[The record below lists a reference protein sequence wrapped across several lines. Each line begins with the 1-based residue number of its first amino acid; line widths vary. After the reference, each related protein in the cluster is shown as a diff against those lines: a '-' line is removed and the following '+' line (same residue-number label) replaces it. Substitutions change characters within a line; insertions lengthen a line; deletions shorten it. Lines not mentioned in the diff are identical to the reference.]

1 MASLTLKG
9 IGKRFGR
16 VTALSGV
23 DLHVK
28 DGEFCVLLGPSGCGK
43 STLLNVIAGLESQD
57 EGSVRLDGH
66 SIDRL
71 TPRDRDMAMVFQSYA
86 LYPHMT
92 VAKNLGFGL
101 RMRGVPKATIRKKV
115 LTTAGL
121 LGIDDLLNRKPRELS
136 GGQRQRVAMG
146 RALVRR
152 PKLFLL
158 DEPLSNLDARLRANV
173 RLELKQLHKKI
184 QTTIVYVTHDQVEAM
199 TLGERVV
206 VMRNGQVRQT
216 GRPETIYSF
225 PVDTFVATFI
235 GSPEMNLYKGV
246 IFKKRKRS
254 VFQGRGFFLELG
266 NPRIDRMEGE
276 VEIGVRAEDVKI
288 GKENSTSPGV
298 EVEMISDVGSEKY
311 IHARLGQEHLTL
323 RVPKDA
329 SFRTG
334 EIIYITIDSARLHI
348 FEKGRRLVTTNV
360 EKV

>member
-23 DLHVK
+23 DLHVE

-43 STLLNVIAGLESQD
+43 STLLNVIAGLEPQD
-57 EGSVRLDGH
+57 EGSVQLDGH

-71 TPRDRDMAMVFQSYA
+71 PPRDRDMAMVFQSYA

-92 VAKNLGFGL
+92 VARNLGFGL
-101 RMRGVPKATIRKKV
+101 RMRGVPKATIMKQV
-115 LTTAGL
+115 MDTARL

-158 DEPLSNLDARLRANV
+158 DEPLSNLDARLRTSV

-199 TLGERVV
+199 TLGEKVV
-206 VMRNGQVRQT
+206 VMRDGEVRQT
-216 GRPETIYSF
+216 GRPENIYSF

-246 IFKKRKRS
+246 IIQKGGRS
-254 VFQGRGFFLELG
+254 VFQGRGFSFDLKG
-266 NPRIDRMEGE
+266 QPTDRMEGE
-276 VEIGVRAEDVKI
+276 MEVGVRPEDVKI
-288 GKENSTSPGV
+288 GKGDLSTLSA
-298 EVEMISDVGSEKY
+298 EIEMISDVGAEKF
-311 IHARLGQEHLTL
+311 IHARLGEENLTL
-323 RVPKDA
+323 RAPKDA
-329 SFRTG
+329 SFRSN
-334 EIIYITIDSARLHI
+334 EIIDLAIDVTRLHI
-348 FEKGRRLVTTNV
+348 FLKGVRVG
-360 EKV
+360 